1 MIVVDASAVVA
12 IYLHEPERDSFLE
25 KLTQT
30 DALVMSPINAW
41 EVLARAQSV
50 HGTDGARA
58 AEALLEALSIS
69 VPPADMTDVRAAIVA
84 FERFGPRTPA
94 RLNLGDCFAY
104 ALAMKLNAPLLF
116 KGDDFTQTDVLQA

>member
-1 MIVVDASAVVA
+1 MIVVDASAIVA

-84 FERFGPRTPA
+84 FEQFGPRTPA

-104 ALAMKLNAPLLF
+104 ALAMKLNAALLF
-116 KGDDFTQTDVLQA
+116 KGDDFTKTDVLQA

>member
-12 IYLHEPERDSFLE
+12 IYLHEPERDAFLD
-25 KLTQT
+25 KLAQ
-30 DALVMSPINAW
+30 APGLVMSPINAW

-50 HGTDGARA
+50 HGADGARA

-69 VPPADMTDVRAAIVA
+69 VPPADMNDVREAIAA
-84 FERFGPRTPA
+84 FEQFGRRTPA
-94 RLNLGDCFAY
+94 GLNLGDCFAY

-116 KGDDFTQTDVLQA
+116 KGDDFTKTDIPQA